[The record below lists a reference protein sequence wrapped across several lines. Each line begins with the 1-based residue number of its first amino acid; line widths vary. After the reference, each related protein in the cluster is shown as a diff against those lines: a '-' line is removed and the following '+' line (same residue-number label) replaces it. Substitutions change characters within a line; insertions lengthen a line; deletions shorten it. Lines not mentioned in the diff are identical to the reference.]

1 MKRAHLELP
10 YLARESE
17 LWTLDL
23 PAKRKVEY
31 MRCHNRKISFLA
43 FSPQQSLPSLTP
55 IFIASQPTITNSS
68 VPKTL
73 ACSSPTTANPS

>member
-31 MRCHNRKISFLA
+31 MRCHNRESPILA
-43 FSPQQSLPSLTP
+43 FLSATVLYLTP
-55 IFIASQPTITNSS
+55 VF
-68 VPKTL
+68 VPPHSRL
-73 ACSSPTTANPS
+73 

>member
-23 PAKRKVEY
+23 PAKRKVDY
-31 MRCHNRKISFLA
+31 MRCHNSA
-43 FSPQQSLPSLTP
+43 PAGSS
-55 IFIASQPTITNSS
+55 ASQRPY
-68 VPKTL
+68 
-73 ACSSPTTANPS
+73 

>member
-31 MRCHNRKISFLA
+31 MRCHNRKTSILA
-43 FSPQQSLPSLTP
+43 FLRDVS
-55 IFIASQPTITNSS
+55 FFF
-68 VPKTL
+68 
-73 ACSSPTTANPS
+73 

>member
-1 MKRAHLELP
+1 MGSLTNLIATVLYSCFLLPMKRAHLELP

-31 MRCHNRKISFLA
+31 MRCHNSEA
-43 FSPQQSLPSLTP
+43 CLPSRGL
-55 IFIASQPTITNSS
+55 SS
-68 VPKTL
+68 SRAL
-73 ACSSPTTANPS
+73 C